1 MICMPPFMLLP
12 EDSTHYWWAQPADG
26 TMRITPIAV
35 GVNILETGDVT
46 FTVFD
51 LSDTVVGTR
60 TISYSGLGDGSELA
74 AADIVI
80 TGTTAGDLYRVE
92 VTPSRCHLQARL
104 HTTTV
109 WNSRE
114 SRSLVQ
120 TVRFRRTRNRCR
132 LRRTLTLDRTK
143 I

>member
-1 MICMPPFMLLP
+1 MLLP

-35 GVNILETGDVT
+35 GVNILEPGDVT

-60 TISYSGLGDGSELA
+60 TISYSGPGGGSELA

-80 TGTTAGDLYRVE
+80 TGTTASDLYRGRGNPHAAIFRPGCTPLPYGTQESLAPWCKQSASDERGTVADYVE
-92 VTPSRCHLQARL
+92 R
-104 HTTTV
+104 
-109 WNSRE
+109 
-114 SRSLVQ
+114 
-120 TVRFRRTRNRCR
+120 
-132 LRRTLTLDRTK
+132 
-143 I
+143 